1 MEEET
6 FSVVANNL
14 GVTEIT
20 KIVDPSFIA
29 SIDFM
34 SYLPIVVVAGTKL
47 IIVILTLYI
56 GFKVIE
62 KLVLVMKTLFVKK
75 KLDKT
80 LSGFLISIIRNI
92 LKVLL
97 VLSMVTYLGIP
108 TASFVAIL
116 GAAGLA
122 IGMALSGTL
131 QNFAGGA
138 MLLAFR
144 PFKVGDFVELAGHS
158 GTVEEIQI
166 FNTIL
171 TTGDN
176 KMIIIP
182 NAECSSSSMIN
193 YSTHAMRRVDLVIGI
208 GYEDNI
214 ETAKSVLQN
223 IANIHEKI
231 VNKKEILIAVS
242 ELGSSSV
249 DIAFRVW
256 VKSSDYWSV
265 KFELLEIIKKE
276 FDAEKISFPYPQRD
290 IHVYN
295 EGK

>member
-1 MEEET
+1 
-6 FSVVANNL
+6 
-14 GVTEIT
+14 
-20 KIVDPSFIA
+20 
-29 SIDFM
+29 M

-62 KLVLVMKTLFVKK
+62 KLVFVMKTLFVKK